1 MLAFLFMI
9 LLAIGIAISAKF
21 TMESTNPT
29 VGGFFY
35 RLVLLAV
42 WLVVMIGYG
51 LYAVVTKLPVVEWEK
66 EILADFKDLMLDI
79 EARVEEGR

>member
-9 LLAIGIAISAKF
+9 LLAIGIATSAKF

-29 VGGFFY
+29 FGGFFY
-35 RLVLLAV
+35 RLFLLAV
-42 WLVVMIGYG
+42 WLVVMLGYG
-51 LYAVVTKLPVVEWEK
+51 LYAAVSHIPIIEWDK

-79 EARVEEGR
+79 EARVEEDR